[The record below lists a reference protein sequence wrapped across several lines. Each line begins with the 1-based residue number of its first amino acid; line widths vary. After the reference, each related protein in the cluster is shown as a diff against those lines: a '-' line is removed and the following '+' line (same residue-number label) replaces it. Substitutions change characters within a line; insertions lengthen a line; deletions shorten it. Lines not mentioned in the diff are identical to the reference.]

1 MLPQKDRSKWLNTKI
16 PFQGRRCWISA
27 RGYVCKLK
35 LYLLCSFFLSQQESQ
50 SSSNLPLFV
59 ASKNLNKTIKSFHL
73 IKLFTFTSVKTAYIV
88 FFDLTRVKKFG
99 KSKFYT
105 SFHATESLRPCQTF
119 QSLLVSVKT

>member
-1 MLPQKDRSKWLNTKI
+1 MFIFSFTTRVPVKFKFT
-16 PFQGRRCWISA
+16 P
-27 RGYVCKLK
+27 
-35 LYLLCSFFLSQQESQ
+35 LCSLQ
-50 SSSNLPLFV
+50 
-59 ASKNLNKTIKSFHL
+59 KIKKKKIKPFHL

-99 KSKFYT
+99 NSKFFAWRSYT